1 MVPALSGKMNGETL
15 VYLDNAAT
23 TQKPSQVLDFL
34 RDAMVHSN
42 ANVHRSMYELSD
54 RSTTLYEEAREK
66 VRSFINA
73 PGRENIIF
81 TSGTTASI
89 NLVADTFCRSL
100 GPGDEILIEGD
111 SHHSNIVPW
120 QLAAERNGAV
130 VRVIPTDVML
140 GRGRS
145 GRVAFEELDSML
157 NERVK
162 ILALTHIS
170 NITGLVN
177 PVGEI
182 IAKAHAKGI
191 PVLVDGA
198 QGIVHEKVDVQ
209 DMDCDFYAFSAHKI
223 YGATGV
229 GILYGKTELLE
240 KMPPYMGGGDMVETV
255 TYGKTTYAPLPLKF
269 EAGTPNF
276 TGAASLKPA
285 LEFAEYLREG
295 EVGQALKEEEGR
307 IVSFMTEA
315 LASDPDVELYGSAE
329 GTGLKKTPLFTFNI
343 KDKWSHYHLNHPL
356 HGGWFK
362 DDAAYRLPFYKIS
375 RIHSP
380 TRAISLAE
388 RSSIT
393 GYASWSC
400 FLHYEKADVLNY
412 ERHDSKSGKGRCN
425 VLYSDG
431 HVGSLTRGA
440 ASAIKVNPN
449 GNDNNIFR
457 VGYNY

>member
-1 MVPALSGKMNGETL
+1 MEDNRSKILSWVRGMVPALSGKMNGENL

-34 RDAMVHSN
+34 GDAMVNSN

-66 VRSFINA
+66 VRAFINA
-73 PGRENIIF
+73 SGRENIIF

-89 NLVADTFCRSL
+89 NLVADTFCRCL
-100 GPGDEILIEGD
+100 EPGDEILIEGD

-130 VRVIPTDVML
+130 VKVIPTDVML

-145 GRVAFEELDSML
+145 GRVAFEELDSL
-157 NERVK
+157 LTYRVK

-255 TYGKTTYAPLPLKF
+255 TYGKTTYASLPLKF

-295 EVGQALKEEEGR
+295 EVGQVLKEEEER

-315 LASDPDVELYGSAE
+315 LVSDPDVEVYGS
-329 GTGLKKTPLFTFNI
+329 GDNKTPIFTFNI
-343 KDKWSHYHLNHPL
+343 KGVNAGDLAQLLDKMGVAVRSGLMCAEPL
-356 HGGWFK
+356 INSFG
-362 DDAAYRLPFYKIS
+362 ANSAL
-375 RIHSP
+375 
-380 TRAISLAE
+380 RASFAPYNTLEEAQV
-388 RSSIT
+388 
-393 GYASWSC
+393 
-400 FLHYEKADVLNY
+400 F
-412 ERHDSKSGKGRCN
+412 
-425 VLYSDG
+425 
-431 HVGSLTRGA
+431 
-440 ASAIKVNPN
+440 IKCLQRAKNMLL
-449 GNDNNIFR
+449 
-457 VGYNY
+457 

>member
-1 MVPALSGKMNGETL
+1 MEDNRSRILSQVRGRVPALSGKMNGEPL

-54 RSTTLYEEAREK
+54 RSTTLYENAREK

-100 GPGDEILIEGD
+100 TPGDEILIEGD

-140 GRGRS
+140 GRGRC

-157 NERVK
+157 SDRVK
-162 ILALTHIS
+162 ILTLTHIS

-182 IAKAHAKGI
+182 IAKAHARGI

-198 QGIVHEKVDVQ
+198 QGIVHEKVDVMA
-209 DMDCDFYAFSAHKI
+209 MDCDFYAFSAHKI

-229 GILYGKTELLE
+229 GILYGKKELLE

-255 TYGKTTYAPLPLKF
+255 TYQKTTYAQLPLKF

-276 TGAASLKPA
+276 TGAASLAPA

-295 EVGQALKEEEGR
+295 ETGQILKEEEER
-307 IVSFMTEA
+307 IISFMIEA
-315 LASDPDVELYGSAE
+315 LSSDPDIEVYGRE
-329 GTGLKKTPLFTFNI
+329 GCGLKKTPIFTFNI
-343 KDKWSHYHLNHPL
+343 KGVNAGDLAQLLDNMGVAVRSGLMCAEPL
-356 HGGWFK
+356 INSFG
-362 DDAAYRLPFYKIS
+362 ANSAL
-375 RIHSP
+375 
-380 TRAISLAE
+380 RASFAPYNTLEEAQV
-388 RSSIT
+388 
-393 GYASWSC
+393 
-400 FLHYEKADVLNY
+400 F
-412 ERHDSKSGKGRCN
+412 
-425 VLYSDG
+425 
-431 HVGSLTRGA
+431 
-440 ASAIKVNPN
+440 IKCLKRAKNMLL
-449 GNDNNIFR
+449 
-457 VGYNY
+457 